1 MKLHKI
7 ILALDSFKGSLP
19 SLQAADACEQG
30 IRKVFPICEIV
41 KLPIADGGEGT
52 LDALVSATSGRYNTC
67 RVHDPL
73 MRPIQAKYGISGD
86 GKTAFVELA
95 QASGLTLLLPNE
107 RNPMKTTTYGTG
119 ELIRSAIVQGHRNF
133 LIGIGGSAT
142 NDAGT
147 GLLQALGFRFFD
159 ADGNTLHGCGENLH
173 KIAKIDTQTVI
184 PELQECRFRV
194 ACDVT
199 NPFAG
204 PMGAAFVYAPQKGA
218 TPAMICQLDNGLQH
232 FASLV
237 KQTCKFDLDAMQG
250 AGAAGGVGG
259 AMAAFL
265 HADLESGIRL
275 LADVLHIVGHAP
287 NADLIITGEGKI
299 DPQSFMG
306 KTLQGITEIGRT
318 ANVPVIAIAGQ
329 TNCLDE
335 PHKHGIA
342 GIYATTPP
350 DMPIG
355 QALQSDVA
363 MRNIADTVRQI
374 MERIR
379 ANGLPATG

>member
-1 MKLHKI
+1 MELHKI
-7 ILALDSFKGSLP
+7 ILALDSFKGSLT

-30 IRKVFPICEIV
+30 IRKVFPACEII

-52 LDALVSATSGRYNTC
+52 LDTLVSATGGRYNTC

-73 MRPIQAKYGISGD
+73 MRPILAKYGISGD

-119 ELIRSAIVQGHRNF
+119 ELIREAIVQGHRNF
-133 LIGIGGSAT
+133 LVGIGGSAT

-147 GLLQALGFRFFD
+147 GLLQALGFRFLD
-159 ADGNTLHGCGENLH
+159 ADGNMLHGCGENLH
-173 KIAKIDTQTVI
+173 KIAKIDTQTVMT
-184 PELQECRFRV
+184 ELQECRFRI

-204 PMGAAFVYAPQKGA
+204 SMGAAFVYAPQKGA
-218 TPAMICQLDNGLQH
+218 TPDMVCQLDQGLDH

-237 KQTCKFDLDAMQG
+237 KQTCKFDLTAMQG

-259 AMAAFL
+259 TMVAFL

-275 LADVLHIVGHAP
+275 LADILHIAGHAK

-299 DPQSFMG
+299 DRQSFMG

-329 TNCLDE
+329 TNCPDE
-335 PHKHGIA
+335 PHRHGIA

-350 DMPIG
+350 DMPVG
-355 QALQSDVA
+355 QAMQPDVA
-363 MRNIADTVRQI
+363 MRNIVETVRQI

-379 ANGLPATG
+379 TDGLPATE

>member
-1 MKLHKI
+1 MELHKI
-7 ILALDSFKGSLP
+7 ILALDSFKGSLT

-30 IRKVFPICEIV
+30 IRKVFPTCEIV

-86 GKTAFVELA
+86 GETAFVELA

-133 LIGIGGSAT
+133 LVGIGGSAT

-159 ADGNTLHGCGENLH
+159 AVGNMLHGCGENLH
-173 KIAKIDTQTVI
+173 KIAKIDTQTVM

-204 PMGAAFVYAPQKGA
+204 TMGAAFVYAPQKGA
-218 TPAMICQLDNGLQH
+218 TPAMIYQLDNGLQH

-237 KQTCKFDLDAMQG
+237 KQTCKFDLNAMQG

-259 AMAAFL
+259 TMAAFL
-265 HADLESGIRL
+265 HADLASGIRL
-275 LADVLHIVGHAP
+275 LADVLHIAGHAK

-299 DPQSFMG
+299 DQQSFMG

-329 TNCLDE
+329 TNCPDE
-335 PHKHGIA
+335 PHRHGIA

-350 DMPIG
+350 DMPVG

-363 MRNIADTVRQI
+363 MRNIAHTVRQI

>member
-1 MKLHKI
+1 MELHKI
-7 ILALDSFKGSLP
+7 ILALDSFKGSLT

-30 IRKVFPICEIV
+30 IRKVFPTCEIV

-107 RNPMKTTTYGTG
+107 
-119 ELIRSAIVQGHRNF
+119 L
-133 LIGIGGSAT
+133 
-142 NDAGT
+142 
-147 GLLQALGFRFFD
+147 
-159 ADGNTLHGCGENLH
+159 
-173 KIAKIDTQTVI
+173 AKIDTQTVI

-318 ANVPVIAIAGQ
+318 TNVPVIAIAGQ
-329 TNCLDE
+329 TNCPDE
-335 PHKHGIA
+335 PHRHGIA

-363 MRNIADTVRQI
+363 MRNIADTVQQI